1 MVARSMEKLV
11 SRQREQ
17 VARVG
22 GAVCYT
28 YCSSS
33 SGRSRFWAARRTAV
47 HCESEA
53 DADARGRW
61 PEGARGA
68 GSAPPWPVDDDR
80 DDDECCPL
88 GRIDLRPW
96 GRSVVAG
103 VVSQRLLHPKQRCWS
118 SCCLARC
125 CWSRPRLK
133 YDTQIGIKHFPISL
147 TFLLHCHARESARPF
162 FFFTVPWYN
171 NAVASGTLRC
181 GYWILACN
189 LTATF
194 LPGSRV
200 ACNFQPRVSIT
211 VVTRARATNIVRCSR
226 WCFQPNDLG

>member
-1 MVARSMEKLV
+1 MKESLAEIMVARSIEKLV

-33 SGRSRFWAARRTAV
+33 SGRSRSWAARRTEV

-103 VVSQRLLHPKQRCWS
+103 VVFQRLLHPKQRCWS
-118 SCCLARC
+118 SCCLVQC
-125 CWSRPRLK
+125 CWLRPRLK
-133 YDTQIGIKHFPISL
+133 YDTRIGINIFLSL
-147 TFLLHCHARESARPF
+147 
-162 FFFTVPWYN
+162 
-171 NAVASGTLRC
+171 
-181 GYWILACN
+181 
-189 LTATF
+189 
-194 LPGSRV
+194 
-200 ACNFQPRVSIT
+200 
-211 VVTRARATNIVRCSR
+211 
-226 WCFQPNDLG
+226 